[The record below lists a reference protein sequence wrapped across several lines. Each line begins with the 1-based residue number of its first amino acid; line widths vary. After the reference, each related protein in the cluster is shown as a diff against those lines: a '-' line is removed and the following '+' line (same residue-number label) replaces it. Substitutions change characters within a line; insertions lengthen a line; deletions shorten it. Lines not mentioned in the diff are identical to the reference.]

1 MKCSGC
7 LKASKDINSIKC
19 CGAACDKQFCSMC
32 INIGTMSNEKK
43 KNWRCPDCCAM
54 KKKGGDNSLTPVRP
68 ADENI
73 TLRKKHD
80 ESPEENLH
88 AEVKELTEEVRL
100 LTREITSLKERLES
114 ATSSMSCCQARLE
127 ELTTSIATNDFR
139 IKSLENRDK
148 EVKILENKVLELQQ
162 EVNTQSQQQL
172 CNELELAG
180 IPESN
185 NENLHHI
192 ALLAAKKVGVDLADD
207 DIDWVTRAGPHIKRA
222 VNPNSDVNST
232 RPIVVRFLRRSKRDQ
247 LIKASKTRR
256 NVTSSDLD
264 VPGKSY
270 KIYYNERL
278 TKENRL
284 LFRTARSK
292 AKEHQYAYCWVT
304 HGKIFL
310 KQKEGKAALHV
321 RTFNDLT
328 RIFCTP

>member
-54 KKKGGDNSLTPVRP
+54 KKKGGDNSLTPVRS

-80 ESPEENLH
+80 ESPENNLH

-148 EVKILENKVLELQQ
+148 EVKLLENKVLELQQ
-162 EVNTQSQQQL
+162 EWFDDF
-172 CNELELAG
+172 
-180 IPESN
+180 
-185 NENLHHI
+185 
-192 ALLAAKKVGVDLADD
+192 KKAVGSE
-207 DIDWVTRAGPHIKRA
+207 W
-222 VNPNSDVNST
+222 
-232 RPIVVRFLRRSKRDQ
+232 
-247 LIKASKTRR
+247 
-256 NVTSSDLD
+256 
-264 VPGKSY
+264 
-270 KIYYNERL
+270 
-278 TKENRL
+278 
-284 LFRTARSK
+284 RTAPDRDSWRSLGE
-292 AKEHQYAYCWVT
+292 AFVLQWTAM
-304 HGKIFL
+304 G
-310 KQKEGKAALHV
+310 
-321 RTFNDLT
+321 
-328 RIFCTP
+328 